1 MVDYNRLGVPR
12 LQNHHRKR
20 RAGAVLAVLA
30 MAAAAGGCARKKR
43 VQVTPAPPVTAPA
56 GWSETG
62 VASWYGH
69 PYHGRASASGEIYD
83 MERLTAAHRTL
94 PFHTW
99 VRVYD
104 LDNGKTVEVRI
115 NDRGPF
121 VNNRII
127 DLSHAAARTIDM
139 VRPGLAKVRLEVIRA
154 PEGQPVPQFGVQVGV
169 FQDRRN
175 AERIREEMEKHY
187 GPAQLV
193 ERDGRPVMWRVLVG
207 SQPNEQAAAILAARI
222 REGHR
227 EARAAFVV
235 RLDL

>member
-1 MVDYNRLGVPR
+1 MPR
-12 LQNHHRKR
+12 LESYHTRLR
-20 RAGAVLAVLA
+20 VLVVVALAMVLAA
-30 MAAAAGGCARKKR
+30 TGCAKKKR
-43 VQVTPAPPVTAPA
+43 VKLTPPPPAPGTPAMTAAPPL
-56 GWSETG
+56 GWTETG

-69 PYHGRASASGEIYD
+69 PYHGRAAACGEIYD
-83 MERLTAAHRTL
+83 MEKLTAAHRTL

-99 VRVYD
+99 VRVHD
-104 LDNGKTVEVRI
+104 LDNGKTVDVRI

-121 VNNRII
+121 VGGRII

-154 PEGQPVPQFGVQVGV
+154 PEGQPVPRFGVQVGV

-175 AERIREEMEKHY
+175 AERLRDELAKVY
-187 GPAQLV
+187 GAARLV

-207 SQPNEQAAAILAARI
+207 EEKSEQAATVLAGRV
-222 REGHR
+222 REGHPQ
-227 EARAAFVV
+227 ARAAFVV